1 MIAGRRVARPR
12 HEFRFGTRE
21 LALLAATILVVAGLT
36 FVFGMLVGRE
46 MTGPARAPRA
56 GVGAPGRAEPGPA
69 SVPNA
74 PSAKIAAAKPEERL
88 TFYRTLTAPTTDF
101 PAVGPPIIEERMVP
115 REEPSPPAAKP
126 EARPTPP
133 PKRAGT
139 SPGTT
144 VATRPP
150 VAAIHP
156 APEPASAPAAPGEPA
171 PWTVQVSSFRSRTLA
186 EELRGR
192 LAGRGFDAYLL
203 SAATE
208 EGRVRY
214 RVRVG
219 SFPSRAEAERVAAD
233 LRTER
238 GLSPYVTPRP
248 R

>member
-56 GVGAPGRAEPGPA
+56 GAGAPGRGEPGPA
-69 SVPNA
+69 SAPNA
-74 PSAKIAAAKPEERL
+74 PSAKVAAAKREERL
-88 TFYRTLTAPTTDF
+88 TFYRTLTAPTADF
-101 PAVGPPIIEERMVP
+101 PAVGPPTIEERMVP
-115 REEPSPPAAKP
+115 REEPPAAKP

-150 VAAIHP
+150 VAAVHP
-156 APEPASAPAAPGEPA
+156 APEAASAPAAPGEPA

-192 LAGRGFDAYLL
+192 LAARGFEAYLL

-238 GLSPYVTPRP
+238 GLNPYVTPRP